1 MRTGL
6 VLEGGAMRGLF
17 SAGVMD
23 VMMENG
29 IRFDGVMGV
38 SAGAAFGCNIK
49 SHQPGRVIRYNTRF
63 CRDKRYCSIW
73 SLICTG
79 DLFGADYCYRVVPR
93 QLDVFDVDTFQ
104 HDPGEF
110 WVVCT
115 DVETG
120 EAIYQRLDQAD
131 DRDMEYIRASASM
144 PLVSRV
150 VEMDGRK
157 MLDGGIADSI
167 PLKAFEQRG
176 YQRNVVILTQPEDFV
191 KQPSKG
197 MGMMWLALRK
207 YPKVVEKLEDRH
219 IRYNQDVAYVRSREH
234 DGAALVICPDEKL
247 DIGRVEHDP
256 EKMRAVYELG
266 RKAGER
272 RLKDVRAFMN
282 VQTETVKIC
291 KVDKGSERAAQLAA
305 FVAGFS
311 WVEVKEHVLQLVQNW
326 QFEDWETPFAAIA
339 DGKIVGMATLMKTD
353 YYPLPE
359 IFPWVSTLFVSEAYR
374 GSRISQ
380 KLIDSANAYAKT
392 IGFNRTYIPTEHI
405 GLYEKYGYHYVK
417 DIVNYGGG
425 TDRLYVKEL

>member
-49 SHQPGRVIRYNTRF
+49 SHQPGRVIRYNVWF
-63 CRDKRYCSIW
+63 CKDKQYCSIW
-73 SLICTG
+73 SLLRTG

-104 HDPGEF
+104 RDPGEF

-150 VEMDGRK
+150 VEMDGHK

-176 YQRNVVILTQPEDFV
+176 YQRNVVILTQPEGFV

-197 MGMMWLALRK
+197 MGLLRLALRK
-207 YPKVVEKLEDRH
+207 YPKVVEKLADRH
-219 IRYNQDVAYVRSREH
+219 IRYNEDVAYVRSRER

-256 EKMRAVYELG
+256 QKMRAVYELG

-272 RLKDVRAFMN
+272 GLKDVQAFVN
-282 VQTETVKIC
+282 ESAKPVQIR
-291 KVDKGSERAAQLAA
+291 KVDRGSELAAQLAA
-305 FVAGFS
+305 FIADFS
-311 WVEVKEHVLQLVQNW
+311 WTEVKEHVLKLVQDW
-326 QFEDWETPFAAIA
+326 QFEDWETPFTAIA

-359 IFPWVSTLFVSEAYR
+359 ICPWVSTLFVSEAYR
-374 GSRISQ
+374 GGRISQ
-380 KLIDSANAYAKT
+380 KLIDSANAYART
-392 IGFNRTYIPTEHI
+392 IGFDRTYIPTDHV
-405 GLYEKYGYHYVK
+405 GLYEKYGYHYVR

-425 TDRLYVKEL
+425 TDRLYVKEM